1 MSKYKQSIVQE
12 RNDESLMNV
21 QFDNPLKKGSSK
33 KVISSNISELM
44 HTGRPQRQAV
54 AIAMS
59 VAKKSKKH
67 K

>member
-59 VAKKSKKH
+59 VAKKSRKYK
-67 K
+67 

>member
-44 HTGRPQRQAV
+44 HTGRPQRQSV

-59 VAKKSKKH
+59 VAKKSRKH